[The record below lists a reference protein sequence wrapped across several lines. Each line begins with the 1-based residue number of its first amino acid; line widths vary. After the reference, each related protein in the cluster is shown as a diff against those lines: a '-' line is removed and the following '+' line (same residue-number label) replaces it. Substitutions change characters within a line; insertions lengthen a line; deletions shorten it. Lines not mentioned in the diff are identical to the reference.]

1 MSDLKLTHQKTFDW
15 LQNQQTDMLA
25 KTIKWANIN
34 TGSGNYDGLMSF
46 AALLQ
51 TEFSSLGKVEQ
62 IALPA
67 RKMLSDN
74 GLETSHKSPPLL
86 RINKPNNSKPS
97 ILLVAHYD
105 TVYAVDDAFQ
115 TCEIDAGRLNG
126 PGVADLKGGL
136 VVMLYALQA
145 LQKSG
150 LMDELGIE
158 ILLNPDEEI
167 GSPASGAYITERA
180 QYHDVGFIV
189 EPALADGTLVGARK
203 GSGNFS
209 LRVKGRAAHAG
220 REIELGR
227 NALVHLMQVLSKIE
241 ALNGA
246 RDELTV
252 NIAQIVGGGALNTVP
267 DMAVG
272 RFNCRLKTTQDSLWF
287 MQELQNIVAEYNEQ
301 EGYEVSL
308 FGGMTRNP
316 KPETKANL
324 NLQNFISD
332 TGKKLA
338 IDVAFKHTGGVCD
351 GNNMAQAGLPNVD
364 TLGVRGGNIHSP
376 NEYMIIESLTER
388 AEFMA
393 LILMRMAA
401 GEFNYARDVAKKR

>member
-1 MSDLKLTHQKTFDW
+1 MSDLKLSHQKTFDW
-15 LQNQQTDMLA
+15 LQNQQAEMLA

-34 TGSGNYDGLMSF
+34 TGSGNYTGLMSF
-46 AALLQ
+46 ADMLR
-51 TEFSSLGKVEQ
+51 TEFSCLGEVEQ
-62 IALPA
+62 IELPE
-67 RKMLSDN
+67 RIMLSDT
-74 GLETSHKSPPLL
+74 GVETSHKSPPIL
-86 RINKPNNSKPS
+86 RINRPNPGKRSV
-97 ILLVAHYD
+97 LLVAHYD
-105 TVYAVDDAFQ
+105 TVYAINDSFQ
-115 TCEIDAGRLNG
+115 TCEISDGQLNG
-126 PGVADLKGGL
+126 PGVADLKGGM

-227 NALVHLMQVLSKIE
+227 NALVHLMQVLTEIE

-246 RDELTV
+246 RNELTI

-272 RFNCRLKTTQDSLWF
+272 RFNCRLNTKPDSAWF
-287 MQELQNIVAEYNEQ
+287 TQELQNIVAEYNQ
-301 EGYEVSL
+301 QSGYEVSL

-316 KPETKANL
+316 KPATKANR
-324 NLQNFISD
+324 NLQNFITD
-332 TGKKLA
+332 TGNQLA
-338 IDVAFKHTGGVCD
+338 MDVAFKHTGGVCD

-364 TLGVRGGNIHSP
+364 TLGVRGGSIHSP

-388 AEFMA
+388 AEFLA

-401 GEFNYARDVAKKR
+401 GEFNYIRDVEKKR